1 MKNRRF
7 SPAQWLFL
15 LTFSVRLYVILRL
28 LVMPFFIPNGG
39 DMKFYSDWGLQVA
52 HGIFTD
58 HQSFYGLPG
67 YPFLLGLLFKIL
79 NFDKFWVSIFAG
91 LIQAVADSCTAVI
104 IWKLA
109 EEAFSGE
116 EEGGMSSARA
126 IGCMAAVGWALYQPS
141 QAFSAVLM
149 PTALAVAAF
158 WYCVWEL
165 TRRREG
171 RFSIWAPWLPIGVLI
186 GFETMIV
193 ATILF
198 LIPLALAAIVMR
210 WREGENSKFEIRNSK
225 RAIADNA
232 GEGGTAETSSAGAP
246 SHAKPFE
253 FRISNFEFPL
263 SILRPVAAAAL
274 LVAGL
279 FAGASPC
286 WLHNYFVAREPVMLS
301 AHSGLNFY
309 IGNNPVATGYPKM
322 PPGMSAGQEGMLKD
336 SITLAEK
343 AEGHPLKH
351 YQVSQYWSAKAHDY
365 IATHRA
371 DWLRLMG
378 KKFKNFWN
386 SFQYDDLSLITLFSN
401 GGLLAPGPRF
411 GWVAALAIPG
421 MLMAVA
427 RRRQAGWIVAAVL
440 LHMAALMPVFVT
452 ERYRLAAV
460 PGLLLLAAYG
470 VWEFWSCL
478 NRARWAPA
486 ISYACVGLVAAFC
499 VATPPAD
506 AALWSLDYYNTGI
519 KALDEGDYPAARRDL
534 ETAYRYVQDNSEVNF
549 ALGILWQ
556 QQGDVRRAQT
566 FYSKTLAINPRHLG
580 AWNNLG
586 VMASKQKAWPY
597 AVKFFAKAL
606 EIDPSDAKTN
616 YLQARAY
623 AELGQWQSA
632 QTSIDTALR
641 LSPAQ
646 PEFQALAAQIRSRGP
661 VGQL

>member
-1 MKNRRF
+1 
-7 SPAQWLFL
+7 
-15 LTFSVRLYVILRL
+15 
-28 LVMPFFIPNGG
+28 MPFFIPNGG

-91 LIQAVADSCTAVI
+91 LIQAVADSFTAVF

-109 EEAFSGE
+109 EEAFSGDD
-116 EEGGMSSARA
+116 EGGGISPSRA

-158 WYCVWEL
+158 WYGVWEL
-165 TRRREG
+165 TRRRE
-171 RFSIWAPWLPIGVLI
+171 RFSVWAPWLPIGALI
-186 GFETMIV
+186 GFEAMIV

-198 LIPLALAAIVMR
+198 LVPLALVAIVMR
-210 WREGENSKFEIRNSK
+210 WRDGERGRGN
-225 RAIADNA
+225 
-232 GEGGTAETSSAGAP
+232 
-246 SHAKPFE
+246 
-253 FRISNFEFPL
+253 SNFEFPSSL
-263 SILRPVAAAAL
+263 LRPVAAAAL
-274 LVAGL
+274 LITGL

-336 SITLAEK
+336 SITIAEK
-343 AEGHPLKH
+343 AEGRPLKH
-351 YQVSQYWSAKAHDY
+351 YEVSQYWSAKAHDY
-365 IATHRA
+365 IASHRA

-378 KKFKNFWN
+378 KKFTNFWN

-401 GGLLAPGPRF
+401 AGLLAPGPRF

-421 MLMAVA
+421 MIMAVA
-427 RRRQAGWIVAAVL
+427 RRRRAGWIVAAVL

-486 ISYACVGLVAAFC
+486 ISYASAGLLAAFC

-519 KALDEGDYPAARRDL
+519 KAMDQEDYPTARRDL

-586 VMASKQKAWPY
+586 VLASKQKAWPF

-616 YLQARAY
+616 YLEARAY
-623 AELGQWQSA
+623 AELGQWQNA
-632 QTSIDTALR
+632 QASIDTALR
-641 LSPAQ
+641 LN
-646 PEFQALAAQIRSRGP
+646 PEEEEFRTLAAQIGTRGP
-661 VGQL
+661 LGKL